1 MTASLHRL
9 GAGSA
14 AATYYTTDSLREA
27 RPDRRDE
34 YYLSEGGGV
43 WWSSGETVVRH
54 DAVIEA
60 SSFRDLCAGHHP
72 GTGKALVRGA
82 GAGHWAGQDCTL
94 TPGKSVSVLWL
105 AGNAEQRA
113 SIEAAHRAAV
123 ARALEFVAAE
133 GIITVRTGAGG
144 SHEHR
149 PSDLIVARFDHF
161 TTREGD
167 PNIHTHCVFLNVAGA
182 PNDATSTRYK
192 TLKHLTIEVEHLY
205 AMQVTVGA
213 AFRAALAEEL
223 RQRFGLQYRE
233 AGRGQWEIA
242 GLPKAVLEAFSKRS
256 GQIADYAGAGATS
269 AQREIAALA
278 TRRGKDELP
287 TGAELEARWQT
298 ELATFD
304 LDPWQAARH
313 PEQALDPAV
322 RPAAERDQEPEPSFD
337 PPEIA
342 GETPVV
348 RAASALF
355 RHESVITRKSLLQRA
370 LELAGL
376 HGLGI
381 AAVTSE
387 LSQLE
392 RSGTLLGLAP
402 AALVPGG
409 NACWTSPGV
418 AACEAAM
425 LRAADRPAERVWIM
439 PEAIEAALAGA
450 SHLSPEQGAA
460 VRHAAGSDGVS
471 LLEAGA
477 GTGKTTTAKALV
489 DSAVRSRIKV
499 IGLAPSWVA
508 ADELA
513 AATGIPTQAIAR
525 WRHTQAQVTNAD
537 TPVSPSP
544 SASVASAL
552 DAETLILVDEAGMV
566 ATRDLEA
573 ILTAAQ
579 AAGAKVVLVG
589 DRRQLASV
597 GGASALRAVDE
608 VVGRSAV
615 LGEVRRQTV
624 DWQRAASVVMARG
637 DAEAGLRAYADH
649 DRVELVSGPEDAQ
662 ARLIALWREQRA
674 AHGDD
679 VIIVT
684 RRNADAAALN
694 ARARTVLRS
703 EGRLGPDL
711 VALPARNRE
720 DRIVSLPLA
729 LGDSLRF
736 GETLPHLSVRNGNR
750 AVVRGI
756 TTDPDGS
763 MRLQLQLEDGRVLD
777 EPWQRL
783 SREPRFGRKPTQ
795 PKIVHAYAGTAYAA
809 QGRTSAAALLYVA
822 HGTDAREVY
831 VGLTRHRHDARVV
844 IERDRLDAQ
853 CRQRQADPRLPAT
866 DTMVLERVF
875 REARSYR
882 EKANVVDY
890 AVDRVGFVRDG
901 VLAIRER
908 GEGLDVGRAIRAA
921 RAWREAL
928 TWLGLDRLV
937 VPAWRLIDSYGRRLL
952 QPHPSREPSLAAR
965 LAHHLGRS
973 VAKPERKHGHSI
985 ER

>member
-54 DAVIEA
+54 DAPIEA
-60 SSFRDLCAGHHP
+60 ASFRDLCAGHHP

-144 SHEHR
+144 SQEHR

-205 AMQVTVGA
+205 AMQVMVGA

-256 GQIADYAGAGATS
+256 GQIADYTGPGATS

-304 LDPWQAARH
+304 LDPWQAVRH

-322 RPAAERDQEPEPSFD
+322 RPAAEHDQEPEPSFD

-342 GETPVV
+342 GDTPVV

-381 AAVTSE
+381 NAVTTE
-387 LSQLE
+387 LAQLE
-392 RSGTLLGLAP
+392 RSGMLLGLAP

-425 LRAADRPAERVWIM
+425 LRAADRPIERVWIT
-439 PEAIEAALAGA
+439 PEAIEAALLEA
-450 SHLSPEQGAA
+450 SHLSPEQGEA
-460 VRHAAGSDGVS
+460 VRHAAGRDGVS

-489 DSAVRSRIKV
+489 DSAIRSRIKV

-513 AATGIPTQAIAR
+513 VATGIPTQAIAR
-525 WRHTQAQVTNAD
+525 WRHTQAQAANAS
-537 TPVSPSP
+537 TPAQSPP
-544 SASVASAL
+544 PSAL

-615 LGEVRRQTV
+615 LAEVRRQTV

-637 DAEAGLRAYADH
+637 DAEAGLRAYASH
-649 DRVELVSGPEDAQ
+649 DRVELVSGPDAAQ
-662 ARLIALWREQRA
+662 ARVIALWGEQRA

-694 ARARTVLRS
+694 ARARTVLRT
-703 EGRLGPDL
+703 EGRLGPDI

-720 DRIVSLPLA
+720 DRTVPLPLA
-729 LGDSLRF
+729 IGDSLRF
-736 GETLPHLSVRNGNR
+736 GETLPHLSIRNGNR
-750 AVVRGI
+750 AVVKGI
-756 TTDPDGS
+756 VADPDGS
-763 MRLQLQLEDGRVLD
+763 ARLQLQLEDGRVLD

-795 PKIVHAYAGTAYAA
+795 PKIVHSYAGTAYAA

-908 GEGLDVGRAIRAA
+908 VEGLDVGRAIRAA

-928 TWLGLDRLV
+928 TWLGFDRLI
-937 VPAWRLIDSYGRRLL
+937 VPAWRLVDSYGRRLL
-952 QPHPSREPSLAAR
+952 QPPPSPEPTLLAK

-973 VAKPERKHGHSI
+973 VAKPERQHGHGI